1 MWHNSEIIKTTVENS
16 KNVNLYINIFL
27 LIKSIHF
34 TAFSLLRFYGL
45 INAGTCWLLHFKMF
59 KRQPFER
66 HKAWKASK
74 QTVTR
79 DLENHSTI
87 AFTFVLLFLL
97 VLFHRCQR
105 SKQCSESAASVD
117 EGRERERA
125 AAATGR
131 HWRRASG
138 LCASDSLSL
147 DFVVKDA
154 WAQAVPPHSHS
165 SIHSVKRTRHT
176 HTLVLTTGRPR
187 ARNLTTSLS
196 LCL

>member
-45 INAGTCWLLHFKMF
+45 INVGTCWLLHFKMF

-117 EGRERERA
+117 EGRERERESCCNRAPLASGVRPVRQRQSVARFRGKRRVGSGCA
-125 AAATGR
+125 AAQSFINSFSKTNKA
-131 HWRRASG
+131 
-138 LCASDSLSL
+138 
-147 DFVVKDA
+147 
-154 WAQAVPPHSHS
+154 
-165 SIHSVKRTRHT
+165 HT
-176 HTLVLTTGRPR
+176 HTH
-187 ARNLTTSLS
+187 
-196 LCL
+196 